1 MNDKY
6 IRIWKDMVAVYC
18 KQFSQITFGV
28 TKENKEG
35 CEVGR
40 NPADIR
46 IQYLPSDNAIPNC
59 LVSTDIL
66 LATRVGEMKSD

>member
-1 MNDKY
+1 MQVLYKIESEGEITMNDKY

-46 IQYLPSDNAIPNC
+46 I
-59 LVSTDIL
+59 
-66 LATRVGEMKSD
+66 